1 MTSRDSWS
9 SPIKRANK
17 RYSKVGANTQPLS
30 LQDQLFTFPTGN
42 VFYDEINIVNFFW
55 IFNF

>member
-1 MTSRDSWS
+1 MASRDSWS

-17 RYSKVGANTQPLS
+17 RYSKVGANTQPCS
-30 LQDQLFTFPTGN
+30 LQDQLFAFLTVN
-42 VFYDEINIVNFFW
+42 IFYYEINVVNFFW